1 MNGLCVLKED
11 GTTTCQCPDPKACP
25 AEFSRVCATNDKTYN
40 NTCHMEVD
48 ECRKNKIIGIAK
60 RGSCGK
66 LLYIVH
72 IVFSFLNHFLR
83 DIQIRLPLPLK

>member
-1 MNGLCVLKED
+1 
-11 GTTTCQCPDPKACP
+11 
-25 AEFSRVCATNDKTYN
+25 
-40 NTCHMEVD
+40 MEVD

-83 DIQIRLPLPLK
+83 DIQIRLPLPLNELMRIVLVNRIDIYLSSDWFMAAVVEVKI